1 MDERSNV
8 MINRIKNG
16 HINGRESG
24 RAIKGRVSTRINRSS
39 ELLAQKLKAEGITN
53 SQVLHAI
60 ANSPRHIF
68 IPEILAHKAYDNT
81 ALPIGQGQT
90 ISQPY
95 IVAKMSELLLKG
107 KQENNVV
114 GNRPKNI
121 LEIGTGSGYQTSILA
136 QLTDKVFSVERIKSL
151 QFQAKRCLR
160 AMDLHNI
167 SMKHGDGWQGWA
179 SKAPFD
185 AIIVTAG
192 AASVPQALLDQ
203 LNDGGR
209 LVIPVGEQTQIL
221 KIITRQGNNYHEQQ
235 VEAVRF
241 VPLVPGD
248 LL

>member
-1 MDERSNV
+1 MISHTKNGRSGNRSN
-8 MINRIKNG
+8 R
-16 HINGRESG
+16 SG
-24 RAIKGRVSTRINRSS
+24 
-39 ELLAQKLKAEGITN
+39 ELLAQKLQGEGITN
-53 SQVLHAI
+53 IRVLKAI

-68 IPEILAHKAYDNT
+68 IPEILSHKAYDNT

-95 IVAKMSELLLKG
+95 IVAKMSELLLKDY
-107 KQENNVV
+107 E
-114 GNRPKNI
+114 PKNI

-136 QLTDKVFSVERIKSL
+136 QLTEKVYSVERIKSL

-160 AMDLHNI
+160 AIDLHNI
-167 SMKHGDGWQGWA
+167 SLKHGDGWQGWA

-192 AASVPQALLDQ
+192 AASVPEALLEQ
-203 LNDGGR
+203 LVDGGR
-209 LVIPVGEQTQIL
+209 LVIPVGDKTQIL
-221 KIITRQGNNYHEQQ
+221 KIITRQGDSYSEEQ

-241 VPLVPGD
+241 VPLVAGA

>member
-1 MDERSNV
+1 MISNTIKSRVGGKSKRS
-8 MINRIKNG
+8 G
-16 HINGRESG
+16 
-24 RAIKGRVSTRINRSS
+24 
-39 ELLAQKLKAEGITN
+39 ELLAQKLHAEGITN
-53 SQVLHAI
+53 PKVLQAI

-95 IVAKMSELLLKG
+95 IVAKMSELLLG
-107 KQENNVV
+107 KE
-114 GNRPKNI
+114 GDRSSNI

-136 QLTDKVFSVERIKSL
+136 QITDKVYSVERIKAL

-160 AMDLHNI
+160 SMDLHNI
-167 SMKHGDGWQGWA
+167 AMKHGDGWQGWV

-192 AASVPQALLDQ
+192 ASSVPQALLDQ
-203 LNDGGR
+203 LVDGGR

-221 KIITRQGNNYHEQQ
+221 KIITRKGDSYIEQQ

>member
-1 MDERSNV
+1 MISNT
-8 MINRIKNG
+8 IK
-16 HINGRESG
+16 
-24 RAIKGRVSTRINRSS
+24 KRVSGKSKRSG
-39 ELLAQKLKAEGITN
+39 ELLAQKLHAEGITN
-53 SQVLHAI
+53 PQVLQAI

-68 IPEILAHKAYDNT
+68 IPEILAHKAYVNT

-95 IVAKMSELLLKG
+95 IVAKMSELLL
-107 KQENNVV
+107 
-114 GNRPKNI
+114 GNEGDKTNSI

-136 QLTDKVFSVERIKSL
+136 QITDKVYSVERIKSL

-167 SMKHGDGWQGWA
+167 SMKHGDGWQGWV

-192 AASVPQALLDQ
+192 ASSVPEALLEQ
-203 LNDGGR
+203 LVDGGR
-209 LVIPVGEQTQIL
+209 LIIPVGEQIQIL
-221 KIITRQGNNYHEQQ
+221 KIITRNGDKYSEQQ

>member
-1 MDERSNV
+1 MDERSKV
-8 MINRIKNG
+8 MMK
-16 HINGRESG
+16 S
-24 RAIKGRVSTRINRSS
+24 RVSGKSKRSG
-39 ELLAQKLKAEGITN
+39 ELLAQKLQMEGITN
-53 SQVLHAI
+53 PHVLHAI
-60 ANSPRHIF
+60 AHSPRHIF

-95 IVAKMSELLLKG
+95 IVAKMSELLLTDG
-107 KQENNVV
+107 
-114 GNRPKNI
+114 RPNSI

-192 AASVPQALLDQ
+192 AASVPKALLEQ
-203 LNDGGR
+203 LADGGR

-221 KIITRQGNNYHEQQ
+221 KIITRNGDDYSEQQ

-241 VPLVPGD
+241 VPLVPGE

>member
-8 MINRIKNG
+8 MISYKTNNLNG
-16 HINGRESG
+16 GKSKRSG
-24 RAIKGRVSTRINRSS
+24 
-39 ELLAQKLKAEGITN
+39 ELLAQKLQAEGIKNT
-53 SQVLHAI
+53 QVLQAI

-95 IVAKMSELLLKG
+95 IVARMSELLVN
-107 KQENNVV
+107 ES
-114 GNRPKNI
+114 RPRNI

-160 AMDLHNI
+160 TLDLHNI

-192 AASVPQALLDQ
+192 AASIPQALLEQ
-203 LNDGGR
+203 LVDGGR

-221 KIITRQGNNYHEQQ
+221 KIITRTGDSYSEQQ

-241 VPLVPGD
+241 VPLVPGA